1 MTRVS
6 QLTETSLKNL
16 KQGNKELVRGQEY
29 NEAYG
34 RNWSILFTALGII
47 LLILHFI
54 KA

>member
-1 MTRVS
+1 MTD
-6 QLTETSLKNL
+6 TSLKNL
-16 KQGNKELVRGQEY
+16 KQGNRELSKGQEY